1 MTHRLLLLLCLALGI
16 GASASVPVRY
26 TLRHCQSDGDT
37 LAVTVFKNARYRS
50 LAQSVMPAVLA
61 AVMASRNEGFIW
73 WTALL
78 AIAGVAMAHL
88 AMNLADDWFD
98 YRVDM
103 LGDRDKVT
111 RQGFRAVDRA
121 ALAPQC
127 SRSPQR
133 AVLVR
138 PARRRQWSCAPSPP
152 PASETRQLHQHG
164 RRRSR

>member
-1 MTHRLLLLLCLALGI
+1 MNIIQYWFR
-16 GASASVPVRY
+16 
-26 TLRHCQSDGDT
+26 
-37 LAVTVFKNARYRS
+37 NARYRS

-78 AIAGVAMAHL
+78 AIVGVAMAHL

-111 RQGFRAVDRA
+111 RQGFRAMMVKY
-121 ALAPQC
+121 P
-127 SRSPQR
+127 
-133 AVLVR
+133 
-138 PARRRQWSCAPSPP
+138 
-152 PASETRQLHQHG
+152 
-164 RRRSR
+164 

>member
-1 MTHRLLLLLCLALGI
+1 MNIIQYWFR
-16 GASASVPVRY
+16 
-26 TLRHCQSDGDT
+26 
-37 LAVTVFKNARYRS
+37 NARYRS

-78 AIAGVAMAHL
+78 AVFGVAMAHL

-111 RQGFRAVDRA
+111 RQGFRAMMVKYPYLSSGEQSLKSTAVAIA
-121 ALAPQC
+121 ASAFAIIGFAMSTVVGTTRHIASFIGVLSLPSQSC
-127 SRSPQR
+127 SY
-133 AVLVR
+133 VLVYG
-138 PARRRQWSCAPSPP
+138 
-152 PASETRQLHQHG
+152 L
-164 RRRSR
+164 